1 MLEDESWTRTSE
13 KKSEKADA
21 GRGSVGAAQLF
32 VLEDNMMFGMGGW
45 VVLESKGQQKPG
57 W

>member
-1 MLEDESWTRTSE
+1 MKAGQEHQ
-13 KKSEKADA
+13 KKRVRELTQGGAQW
-21 GRGSVGAAQLF
+21 GAAQLF